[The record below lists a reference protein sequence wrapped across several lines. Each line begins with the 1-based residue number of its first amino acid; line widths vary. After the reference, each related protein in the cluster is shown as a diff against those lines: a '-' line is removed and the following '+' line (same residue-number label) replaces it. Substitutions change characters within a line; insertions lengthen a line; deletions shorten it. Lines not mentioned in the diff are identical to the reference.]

1 MAKKRNPEVID
12 LEKRKK
18 HLKKREKIRH
28 TNIGAI
34 IFFLIFVYMA
44 FYVYTYMTRE
54 KIQFYEVAE
63 GSIMEDREYTGLIL
77 REESVYSTDSAG
89 YINYYIREGKRAS
102 VGASVYSL
110 DESGRVEQFLEE
122 NGGGSAQ
129 ISDEDLLSLKKE
141 LTSFSLSYDDD
152 NFSQVE
158 DIKLSLEAAMMEY
171 VSFSAMDSL
180 SEAMVQAGINFHQI
194 SADKAGV
201 VSYVVDQY
209 TDGDGQTHS
218 YADLAPTAVTA
229 DAFNRAGY
237 SRTQTKSGDLVEQG
251 APIYKIITSDQ
262 WSLIFPMDEQDI
274 ADYGGQDQLHV
285 TFPGYDLELT
295 GDFSVITG
303 ADGNTYG
310 QLDFTKY
317 MVQFESERFLQFE
330 ISADTTTGLKIPK
343 TAVTQKQFFL
353 IPEDYVAQGGDSTS
367 DGFMKETYSEQ
378 DGSSSIVFVPATI
391 YYSKDGYYYIDASG
405 QEEIKAG
412 DYLVKPGST
421 KRFQVGQTAALD
433 GVYNINRGYAVFRQ
447 VSILTSN
454 DEYYI
459 VEKGTRYGLS
469 VYDHIVLDASTVTEG
484 AIIYQ

>member
-28 TNIGAI
+28 ANIGAI
-34 IFFLIFVYMA
+34 MFFLIFLYMA
-44 FYVYTYMTRE
+44 FYVYTYITRE
-54 KIQFYEVAE
+54 KVQFYEVAE
-63 GSIMEDREYTGLIL
+63 GSIMEDRKYTGLIL
-77 REESVYSTDSAG
+77 REESVFTTDSAG
-89 YINYYIREGKRAS
+89 YINYFIREGKRAS

-110 DESGRVEQFLEE
+110 DESGRMEQFLEE
-122 NGGGSAQ
+122 NSGGSAQ
-129 ISDEDLLSLKKE
+129 ISADDLASLKKE

-158 DIKLSLEAAMMEY
+158 DMKYSLEAAMMEY
-171 VSFSAMDSL
+171 VSFNAMDSL
-180 SEAMVQAGINFHQI
+180 TEAMEQAGINFHQI
-194 SADKAGV
+194 RADKAGV

-209 TDGDGQTHS
+209 TDGDGQTHA
-218 YADLAPTAVTA
+218 YAGMKPADVTA

-237 SRTQTKSGDLVEQG
+237 SRTQAKSGDLVEQG
-251 APIYKIITSDQ
+251 ASIYKIITSDQ
-262 WSLIFPMDEQDI
+262 WSLIFPMDQQDV
-274 ADYGGQDQLHV
+274 ADYSGQNQLHV

-295 GDFSVITG
+295 GNFSVIAG

-317 MVQFESERFLQFE
+317 MVQFESERFLDFE

-343 TAVTQKQFFL
+343 TAVTQKQFYL
-353 IPEDYVAQGGDSTS
+353 IPEDYVAQGGDSSTN
-367 DGFMKETYSEQ
+367 GFMKETYSEQ

-391 YYSKDGYYYIDASG
+391 YNSKDGYYYIEVSDQS
-405 QEEIKAG
+405 EIKAG

-421 KRFQVGQTAALD
+421 ERFQVGQTASLD

-447 VSILTSN
+447 VEILNSN
-454 DEYYI
+454 EEYYI